1 MAKFHLT
8 IDLDGPA
15 FDPAT
20 PGAWRRAVADCLR
33 QTSIALERPVTRG
46 VIRDVLG
53 HESGEFWVAA
63 ERPRV
68 A

>member
-20 PGAWRRAVADCLR
+20 PGAWRRPVADCLLR
-33 QTSIALERPVTRG
+33 TSIELGKPVNKG
-46 VIRDVLG
+46 LVFDVFG
-53 HESGEFWVAA
+53 AEGGEFWY
-63 ERPRV
+63 EGDRPR
-68 A
+68 AA